1 MDGRLD
7 NGNDNDTWGKRYG
20 LSRVNKMTN
29 DMNRKDVIMWRER
42 KKKKNPLVSNENALL
57 QSVGLCANGRERA
70 VLS

>member
-42 KKKKNPLVSNENALL
+42 KKKKEST
-57 QSVGLCANGRERA
+57 SFK
-70 VLS
+70 